1 MNTFRSIPMARGLLF
16 VSGLL
21 LANLTQADNPLND
34 SLKQQLS
41 SQRQGIQAQ
50 QRIDKLD
57 DQTQAMLEEF
67 RGGSIRLDDL
77 TAYNAQM
84 ERLIDDQ
91 QGEIGQKETQMRDIV
106 VMQQQIAPFL
116 QKMIDV
122 LEEFVDLDVP
132 FLPDERRQR
141 IEQLTQL
148 MHRSDVTVA
157 EKYRRIM
164 EAYRIEAEY
173 GHNIEAYQG
182 MLNDAADPRSVEF
195 LRLGRTGLYY
205 LTLKGDE
212 AGYWDQQNKQWIK
225 LDASMRESLEKAIRI
240 AKKQSPPDLITLPV
254 KSPEDAS

>member
-1 MNTFRSIPMARGLLF
+1 MARGLLF

-21 LANLTQADNPLND
+21 LANLSHADNALND

-41 SQRQGIQAQ
+41 SQRQGIKAQ
-50 QRIDKLD
+50 QRIDMLD

-91 QGEIGQKETQMRDIV
+91 QGEIEQKETQMRDIV

-116 QKMIDV
+116 QKMVDV

-148 MHRSDVTVA
+148 MHRSDVAVA